1 SGETKILCSRF
12 WIERR
17 ARIIRKVQPAR
28 RCREDRLS
36 MVANQSERPTEM
48 KAEFAQVQPSSG
60 NQPAHA
66 PRENRVSLKSLFI
79 PGLLVLIAASFFVV
93 RPYSHRS
100 PTVDILGSYFPA
112 WMVCIVSGL
121 TLTVVSRWIIW
132 TFHLE
137 PYASP
142 APLIY
147 SCLTL
152 I

>member
-1 SGETKILCSRF
+1 
-12 WIERR
+12 
-17 ARIIRKVQPAR
+17 
-28 RCREDRLS
+28 
-36 MVANQSERPTEM
+36 M
-48 KAEFAQVQPSSG
+48 KAEFTRVQPSSG

-100 PTVDILGSYFPA
+100 PTVDIFGSYFPA

-121 TLTVVSRWIIW
+121 TLTVIAHWIVQVGQ
-132 TFHLE
+132 LK
-137 PYASP
+137 PYIGP

-147 SCLTL
+147 SCLMIIFTFATWIL
-152 I
+152 FYHN

>member
-1 SGETKILCSRF
+1 
-12 WIERR
+12 
-17 ARIIRKVQPAR
+17 
-28 RCREDRLS
+28 
-36 MVANQSERPTEM
+36 M
-48 KAEFAQVQPSSG
+48 KAEFARVQPSSG

-121 TLTVVSRWIIW
+121 TLTVVSRWIIR

-142 APLIY
+142 TPLSY

-152 I
+152 IYTFVTWIIFYQN